1 MKSLIVIVILVI
13 DITILM
19 LLSIL
24 MIDIEDNYNM
34 DILKYMQEKPFP
46 LKLVPI
52 AWVLWLIVNGWFVYK
67 FFRKIAKRI
76 SE

>member
-1 MKSLIVIVILVI
+1 MKSIIVIVILVI

-34 DILKYMQEKPFP
+34 DILNYIQEKSYPW
-46 LKLVPI
+46 KLVPI
-52 AWVLWLIVNGWFVYK
+52 AWILWFFVNGLFIYK
-67 FFRKIAKRI
+67 YLRTKKN
-76 SE
+76 